1 MGRWKNVSW
10 VIGAYLKKFHIHKC
24 FSQFF
29 LNGSLGHFFVSEML
43 APMFNAAAPWFLNS
57 NIREWTW
64 HNKMKKIGDNNFS
77 MHLRF
82 QMVFWIRKTI
92 GWNWKI
98 KISCWE
104 WFWPHN
110 MAWHPNIQNEKR
122 IQFKWYMFVGVFW
135 KRQQCKNKYWLHWK
149 QNKWP

>member
-1 MGRWKNVSW
+1 MCHGLSVAMTFFS
-10 VIGAYLKKFHIHKC
+10 YKC

-77 MHLRF
+77 TYTL
-82 QMVFWIRKTI
+82 
-92 GWNWKI
+92 
-98 KISCWE
+98 KISNG
-104 WFWPHN
+104 F
-110 MAWHPNIQNEKR
+110 
-122 IQFKWYMFVGVFW
+122 
-135 KRQQCKNKYWLHWK
+135 LD
-149 QNKWP
+149 